1 MTIFRKFR
9 KNRKNGHFLQSLTLK
24 MVGLLQL
31 KLPTSPLAGF
41 LINSLIMNLLQYI
54 FSQAENPVFQFPK
67 SRGRIFCLFPRL
79 LLLQSK
85 SLRPMLTGEFVGR
98 SSEPQREMR
107 KQWNLSDAANGPTQ
121 TRNHPQNE
129 KTDQKTGRRRIFKM
143 VVVRGLWTNFSLH
156 LKTANFSSL
165 KWAAISSSRKILREM
180 L

>member
-1 MTIFRKFR
+1 MF
-9 KNRKNGHFLQSLTLK
+9 
-24 MVGLLQL
+24 
-31 KLPTSPLAGF
+31 
-41 LINSLIMNLLQYI
+41 
-54 FSQAENPVFQFPK
+54 
-67 SRGRIFCLFPRL
+67 
-79 LLLQSK
+79 
-85 SLRPMLTGEFVGR
+85 TGEFVGR

-121 TRNHPQNE
+121 TRNHPRNE

-143 VVVRGLWTNFSLH
+143 VEHFEDFQKSSLY